1 MERQLGRRK
10 MQAAGRKSRLAQGEW
25 NNRISDCKTDLLVLC
40 LLIGFAFFINR
51 DMEIKGLYMDD
62 LYQWFCYD
70 DEPFW
75 SSVVTMGGTR
85 FRVLYNLVSRIQME
99 LFGFHVNWYVPF
111 NILLNSGLAFYLYRI
126 SRRFSGSLWVG
137 IMSAVIFLASRM
149 SYYQIG
155 QILGL
160 METMALWLAIAVLH
174 QLFEYLN
181 EQKGRDHLRIYGA
194 TLLYVAVC
202 FVHERYMVLFPLFFI
217 VCLFKKER
225 NWKLWAAPAAGF
237 GFVQLMRLISIG
249 TISPAGTGGTDVV
262 ETMSVKSVLGFVVS
276 QLGYLFGINAG
287 PEHLNGQH
295 FSEAPT
301 KILALIAAADAMLLI
316 LVVSFFI
323 KVVRSKENRVRY
335 LQTAFLFVAFI
346 GACIICSSVTIRVEM
361 RWVYVSYGAALWFVS
376 WMYGVLTDTKSKGRA
391 SSRRRVPV
399 YLGVFAC
406 YVVLMLP
413 VENYYRG
420 LFPNLYY
427 WADQERYNSLAE
439 ETYGHYGDA
448 IFGKTIYVVGNQF
461 EMDDFTK
468 ENFFEV
474 FDPLS
479 RDNCVNVVHIQDV
492 REIGLVTDNMLIVQE
507 DVKNNRFQDVTHVIK
522 RFKWRPIYGV
532 YEDGW
537 VDELAELQVMAGST
551 GQIHLNFNYPRDLVE
566 NQKLNIYV
574 DGELKECL
582 EFDVNSKSC
591 VIEAEP
597 YDVVHLKFESNFYV
611 PNALEKRGET
621 CLAVLMSMT
630 AD

>member
-1 MERQLGRRK
+1 MERQLGQERK
-10 MQAAGRKSRLAQGEW
+10 QTAGAGCRFMPCDWK
-25 NNRISDCKTDLLVLC
+25 NRNSDYKTDALILC

-51 DMEIKGLYMDD
+51 DMKIKGLYMDD

-70 DEPFW
+70 EEPFW
-75 SSVVTMGGTR
+75 ASVITMGGTR

-99 LFGFHVNWYVPF
+99 IIGSRINWYVPF

-126 SRRFSGSLWVG
+126 SRRFSGCIVVG
-137 IMSAVIFLASRM
+137 TMSAVIFLASRM

-160 METMALWLAIAVLH
+160 METMALWLAIALLY

-181 EQKGRDHLRIYGA
+181 EKKGRDNRRIYAA

-202 FVHERYMVLFPLFFI
+202 FVHERYMVLFPLFLI

-225 NWKLWAAPAAGF
+225 NWKLWTAPAAGF
-237 GFVQLMRLISIG
+237 AFVQLMRFISIG

-295 FSEAPT
+295 FSESPA
-301 KILALIAAADAMLLI
+301 KILVMIAVADLMLLI
-316 LVVSFFI
+316 LVVAFI
-323 KVVRSKENRVRY
+323 VKAVGNKERRVIY
-335 LQTAFLFVAFI
+335 FQTAFLFVAFI
-346 GACIICSSVTIRVEM
+346 GACILCSSVTIRVEM
-361 RWVYVSYGAALWFVS
+361 RWVYVSYAAALWFVS
-376 WMYGVLTDTKSKGRA
+376 WMYGVLTKEGDCRKVLGRI
-391 SSRRRVPV
+391 PV
-399 YLGVFAC
+399 YLGVFAL
-406 YVVLMLP
+406 YIVMMLP

-420 LFPNLYY
+420 KFPMLYY

-448 IFGKTIYVVGNQF
+448 IFGKTIYVVGNSF
-461 EMDDFTK
+461 EMEDFTK

-492 REIGLVTDNMLIVQE
+492 REIGLVTDDMLIIQE
-507 DVKNNRFQDVTHVIK
+507 DVKNNRFQDVTHVVK
-522 RFKWRPIYGV
+522 KFKWRPIYGV

-537 VDELAELQVMAGST
+537 VDEVAELQVMAGST
-551 GQIHLNFNYPRDLVE
+551 GVIKMDLTYPRDLVAGQRT
-566 NQKLNIYV
+566 NVYV
-574 DGELKECL
+574 NGQLKECL
-582 EFDVNSKSC
+582 EYDVNTKSC
-591 VIEAEP
+591 WIEAEP

-621 CLAVLMSMT
+621 CLAVLMNAT